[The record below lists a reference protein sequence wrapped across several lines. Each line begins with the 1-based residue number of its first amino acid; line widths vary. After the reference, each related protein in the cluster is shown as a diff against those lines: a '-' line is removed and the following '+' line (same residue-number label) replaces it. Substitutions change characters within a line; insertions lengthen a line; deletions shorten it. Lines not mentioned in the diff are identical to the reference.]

1 MLIQMP
7 SVFPSFRPPGNEAV
21 ILPLPPPAP
30 PRDENIVEIND
41 NDMKR
46 DTQLKQKIKPVNKKN
61 DKGKAKAKDEPSK
74 KGKENRKST
83 SSSKATGSSS
93 GKIRR
98 KSSTASTVVETTEDP
113 EPEKLPIRRPE
124 IDISHLPDGQ
134 IGSLMVYKSGKV
146 KLKMGETIMDV
157 SIDGWRV
164 LFTILLSRSY

>member
-1 MLIQMP
+1 MP
-7 SVFPSFRPPGNEAV
+7 SVSPSFRPPGNEAV
-21 ILPLPPPAP
+21 IPSLPPPAP
-30 PRDENIVEIND
+30 PRDENIIEIKD

-46 DTQLKQKIKPVNKKN
+46 DNQLKQKIKPVNKQN

-74 KGKENRKST
+74 KGKENRKSS
-83 SSSKATGSSS
+83 SSSKATGASS

-146 KLKMGETIMDV
+146 KLKMGETVMDV

-164 LFTILLSRSY
+164 LFTILLNRTY